1 MTHDPAVKAK
11 K

>member
-1 MTHDPAVKAK
+1 VKAVKAK